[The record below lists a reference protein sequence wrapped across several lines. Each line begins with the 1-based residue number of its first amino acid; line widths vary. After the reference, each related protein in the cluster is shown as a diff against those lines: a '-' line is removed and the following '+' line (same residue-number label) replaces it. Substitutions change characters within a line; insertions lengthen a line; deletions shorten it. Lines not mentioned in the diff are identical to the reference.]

1 MTIKHLALLP
11 AALLLT
17 TACSSDT
24 GPDTEPGPT
33 AEVRLLHGAI
43 DAATLDLLV
52 GNQVVLNGVE
62 FRHTSGFVEVPAG
75 ARRLAVRKS
84 GNSALLR
91 SLEAT
96 LTPGLRYS
104 VMAGGAVMSV
114 APVSTALDTGAVK
127 PDRANLRIIN
137 VATAP
142 DSGNAG
148 TALVFDVHI
157 TGPSAALAS
166 HAAQLSLD
174 VRYPSYSPFLYFDP
188 GTWVVRFT
196 RAGTAEVVATSE
208 ATAVAA
214 GQARAFLLEKGENG
228 VYRVTVLAE

>member
-1 MTIKHLALLP
+1 MVRRSLSV
-11 AALLLT
+11 ALLLT
-17 TACSSDT
+17 IACGSDT

-33 AEVRLLHGAI
+33 SEVRLLHGAT
-43 DAATLDLLV
+43 DAAMLDLLV

-62 FRHTSGFVEVPAG
+62 FRHTSAFVEVPAG
-75 ARRLAVRKS
+75 ARMLAVRKS

-114 APVSTALDTGAVK
+114 APVSASLDTGAVK

-142 DSGNAG
+142 DSGHAG
-148 TALVFDVHI
+148 AAVIFDVHI
-157 TGPSAALAS
+157 TAPGAALAG
-166 HAAQLSLD
+166 HAAQFSLD
-174 VRYPSYSPFLYFDP
+174 VRYPSYSTFLYFDP

-196 RAGTAEVVATSE
+196 RADGSIAATSE
-208 ATAVAA
+208 ATEVAS
-214 GQARAFLLEKGENG
+214 GQARAFLLEKGGDG
-228 VYRVTVLAE
+228 VYLLTVLVE